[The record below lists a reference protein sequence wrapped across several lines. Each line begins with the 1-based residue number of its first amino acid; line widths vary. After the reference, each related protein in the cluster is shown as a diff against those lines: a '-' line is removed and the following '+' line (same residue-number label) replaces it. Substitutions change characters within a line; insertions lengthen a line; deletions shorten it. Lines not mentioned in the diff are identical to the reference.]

1 MSLDLIYQCPKT
13 FGKIYQ
19 TSYRE
24 IPHDLA
30 AAGLQ
35 LAVFTASECPPLNH
49 HVGATL
55 SYQPNEDKQ
64 ADSSSP
70 AYKKMLESAQK
81 ASKVVAEAIA
91 QGKNVVV
98 TCHQGI
104 NRSSL
109 VTALAIKRISSLTAW
124 EIINLLKTKRQ
135 GVLTNGSFMTMILTS

>member
-1 MSLDLIYQCPKT
+1 MDLIYQCPKSAA
-13 FGKIYQ
+13 KIYQ

-30 AAGLQ
+30 AANIQ

-70 AYKKMLESAQK
+70 TYKKMLESAQK
-81 ASKVVAEAIA
+81 ASNVVAEAVT
-91 QGKNVVV
+91 QGKNVVI

-109 VTALAIKRISSLTAW
+109 VTALAIKRISNLTAW
-124 EIINLLKTKRQ
+124 EIINLLKAKRQ
-135 GVLTNGSFMTMILTS
+135 GVLTNSSFMTMILTS